1 MIFKNILF
9 QLFQFIFFIFQFISI
24 SIDIGVIYY
33 IVYIY
38 MNELVNINH
47 VGKYPGTFNNN

>member
-33 IVYIY
+33 IFYIY